1 MLRYAAASRVYF
13 ALQAVIVLA
22 QTAVVIGFSWVLT
35 AALTGAIG
43 GRPVGELAPLLG
55 WGAALVVVR
64 AGLAAASEWVSAR
77 AAARASQQLR
87 AALIAAI
94 TRLGPGW
101 LGGRNAAALAVTA
114 GHGLEALDAYFGR
127 YLPQLVATA
136 IATPVL
142 IVAILIADPVSALV
156 VVLTMPL
163 IPIFMVLIGLATRA
177 VQRRQYATLQRLA
190 SRFADTV
197 GGLGTLKVFG
207 RQHRAA
213 ASIESVTR
221 DYKRETMTVL
231 RVSFVSGFALE
242 FLASLSVA
250 IIAVTIGLRLL
261 AGELTLDI
269 GLFVLLLAPEA
280 YLPLRQVGVQFH
292 AAAEGVAATEDLFGV
307 LDEARASSRFAR
319 SATGESRTPSEERS
333 DEPKGRPRA
342 PLIEARGLRVHRGD
356 NLLPPVD
363 LAVHAGEVVL
373 LEGPSGAG
381 KSSIIAALLGFAE
394 FAGELLVEGEP
405 DASARRILAWA
416 GQRPGLMSGTVLE
429 NMTLGD
435 PAPDPALARDCLAAA
450 QIGELDPQILLGAL
464 GSGLSGGQAQRVA
477 IARALYRLRSGRA
490 RVLALDEPSSALDSA
505 TEAALWTNLRREAGS
520 GAGVLLVS
528 HRRSARAI
536 ADRVVSVPL
545 PHREV
550 VV

>member
-1 MLRYAAASRVYF
+1 MYF
-13 ALQAVIVLA
+13 ALQAVTVLA

-43 GRPVGELAPLLG
+43 GRPAGELLPLLG
-55 WGAALVVVR
+55 WGAALVAAR
-64 AGLAAASEWVSAR
+64 AGLVAASEWVSAH

-101 LGGRNAAALAVTA
+101 LGERNAASLAVTA

-197 GGLGTLKVFG
+197 GGLGTLKIFG

-213 ASIESVTR
+213 TSIESVTR

-307 LDEARASSRFAR
+307 LDEARAG
-319 SATGESRTPSEERS
+319 TRTPSDERG
-333 DEPKGRPRA
+333 DEAKGHHPGA
-342 PLIEARGLRVHRGD
+342 PLIEARAVRVRRGD
-356 NLLPPVD
+356 DLLPPVD

-381 KSSIIAALLGFAE
+381 KSSILAALLGFAE
-394 FAGELLVEGEP
+394 FEGDLLVEGEP

-416 GQRPGLMSGTVLE
+416 GQRPGLTSGTVLE
-429 NMTLGD
+429 NVTLGD
-435 PAPDPALARDCLAAA
+435 TSPDPALARDCLAAA
-450 QIGELDPQILLGAL
+450 QIAELDPRTVLGAL

-477 IARALYRLRSGRA
+477 IARALYRLRSDRA

-505 TEAALWTNLRREAGS
+505 TEAALWQALRDEADA

-536 ADRVVSVPL
+536 ADRVIEVPL
-545 PHREV
+545 PTREAV
-550 VV
+550 A

>member
-1 MLRYAAASRVYF
+1 MYF
-13 ALQAVIVLA
+13 AAQAVIVLA

-43 GRPVGELAPLLG
+43 GRPIAELLPVLG
-55 WGAALVVVR
+55 WGALLVVVR
-64 AGLAAASEWVSAR
+64 AALIAASEWISAR

-94 TRLGPGW
+94 TRRGPGW

-142 IVAILIADPVSALV
+142 IVAIFIADPVSALV

-197 GGLGTLKVFG
+197 GGLGTLKIFG

-213 ASIESVTR
+213 ASIEKVTR

-261 AGELTLDI
+261 AGELTLDV

-292 AAAEGVAATEDLFGV
+292 AAAEGVAATEDLFAV
-307 LDEARASSRFAR
+307 LDEARAVPTLSV
-319 SATGESRTPSEERS
+319 ERS
-333 DEPKGRPRA
+333 DEMKGPRGVR
-342 PLIEARGLRVHRGD
+342 LIEARALRVRRGD
-356 NLLPPVD
+356 ALLAPVD
-363 LAVHAGEVVL
+363 VTVRAGEVVL

-381 KSSIIAALLGFAE
+381 KSSIVAALLGFAE

-405 DASARRILAWA
+405 DASARRTLAWA

-429 NMTLGD
+429 NVTLGD
-435 PAPDPALARDCLAAA
+435 PSPDPALARECLAAA
-450 QIGELDPQILLGAL
+450 QIADLDPGIELGAL

-477 IARALYRLRSGRA
+477 VARALYRLRSGRA

-505 TEAALWTNLRREAGS
+505 TEAALWANLRAEADA

-536 ADRVVSVPL
+536 ADRVIEVPL
-545 PHREV
+545 PSREAV
-550 VV
+550 A

>member
-1 MLRYAAASRVYF
+1 VYF
-13 ALQAVIVLA
+13 AAQALIVLA
-22 QTAVVIGFSWVLT
+22 QAAVVIGFSWVLT

-43 GRPVGELAPLLG
+43 GRPIVELLPLLG
-55 WGAALVVVR
+55 WGAALVGVR
-64 AGLAAASEWVSAR
+64 AGLVAASEWVSAR
-77 AAARASQQLR
+77 ASARASQQLR
-87 AALIAAI
+87 AALISAI

-101 LGGRNAAALAVTA
+101 LGDRNAAALAVTA

-142 IVAILIADPVSALV
+142 IAAILVADPVSALV

-197 GGLGTLKVFG
+197 GGLGTLKIFG

-213 ASIESVTR
+213 ASIEKVTR

-292 AAAEGVAATEDLFGV
+292 AAAEGVAATEDLFAV
-307 LDEARASSRFAR
+307 LDEARAVRAQ
-319 SATGESRTPSEERS
+319 SEEHG
-333 DEPKGRPRA
+333 DETKGHHRA
-342 PLIEARGLRVHRGD
+342 PLIEARALRVRRGD
-356 NLLPPVD
+356 ELLAPVD
-363 LAVHAGEVVL
+363 LAVRAGEVVL

-381 KSSIIAALLGFAE
+381 KSSILAALLGFAE
-394 FAGELLVEGEP
+394 FDGDLLIEGEP
-405 DASARRILAWA
+405 DASARRTLAWA

-429 NMTLGD
+429 NVTLGD
-435 PAPDPALARDCLAAA
+435 PSPDPALARECLATA
-450 QIGELDPQILLGAL
+450 QIAELDPMTELGAL

-477 IARALYRLRSGRA
+477 VARALYRLRSGRA

-505 TEAALWTNLRREAGS
+505 TEAALWANLRAEADA

-536 ADRVVSVPL
+536 ADRVIEVPL
-545 PHREV
+545 PSRV
-550 VV
+550 VIA